1 MRCTPSRAAR
11 LKQTNNNKCCF
22 WMWKNRNPCAM
33 LVGIQNGADTPGN
46 SLAVPREVMHSYP
59 MTQQFHAWIHTRG
72 RLKHVHTKPY
82 TQMFTAT
89 WFTRAK
95 RPPAAACASRRQRSV
110 VDRAGSATRTAWMI
124 PDHRGT
130 KRSQIRSPKPR
141 AERVQNRPIHR
152 HGVDQRRPGSGVRGW
167 GVTADGAPRAGQCG
181 GCSAWR
187 TRENA
192 ERRAQ
197 GERNSQCLK
206 SVSTFT

>member
-1 MRCTPSRAAR
+1 MPHPSRQQTQLSPGRGQEGGPQPLCAKYFFSPAR
-11 LKQTNNNKCCF
+11 YL
-22 WMWKNRNPCAM
+22 
-33 LVGIQNGADTPGN
+33 
-46 SLAVPREVMHSYP
+46 
-59 MTQQFHAWIHTRG
+59 
-72 RLKHVHTKPY
+72 
-82 TQMFTAT
+82 
-89 WFTRAK
+89 
-95 RPPAAACASRRQRSV
+95 SRQDKVLLNMPQALFEHLLCMS
-110 VDRAGSATRTAWMI
+110 